1 MLENLEESRR
11 ELRQIALLV
20 AQVEKRPAVDDKVR
34 EEPAFPMGPL
44 PEPPPLPVHQEAIPM
59 TAPLIAPIQAR
70 MGSGGS
76 GTARLGS
83 SPAWI
88 VMSSF

>member
-1 MLENLEESRR
+1 MTRCERS
-11 ELRQIALLV
+11 LLSPWV
-20 AQVEKRPAVDDKVR
+20 L
-34 EEPAFPMGPL
+34 L
-44 PEPPPLPVHQEAIPM
+44 PEPPHLPVYQEAIPM

-76 GTARLGS
+76 GAARLGS

-88 VMSSF
+88 VPSSF